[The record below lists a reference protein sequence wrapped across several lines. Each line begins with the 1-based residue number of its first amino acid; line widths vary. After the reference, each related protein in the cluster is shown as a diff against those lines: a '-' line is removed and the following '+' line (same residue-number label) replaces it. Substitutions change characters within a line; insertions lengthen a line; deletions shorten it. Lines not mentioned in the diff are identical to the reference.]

1 MTSSINLSPSSAAGA
16 GRPPPTVP
24 IALTLVI
31 GLFIVLGHDG
41 CRALQMLALALPLV
55 VWSAWPLRSAW
66 LHRLRTLSSWWLA
79 MGVGAGCG

>member
-1 MTSSINLSPSSAAGA
+1 
-16 GRPPPTVP
+16 VP